1 MVGRTGDF
9 DSQTKEGSMIGT
21 TVVRLLAVGALA
33 LAVALPADAKVKCKH
48 ACKTELQ
55 GCKTDF
61 KTAKTACKS
70 LTGSTKKDC
79 KKAAKQAFGSCKTG
93 FISACSAA
101 GDGTC
106 PSPGSSSGAFAFLD

>member
-1 MVGRTGDF
+1 MGGRTGDF

-33 LAVALPADAKVKCKH
+33 LAVALPADAKVKCKK

-55 GCKTDF
+55 SCKTDF
-61 KTAKTACKS
+61 KTGKTACKS
-70 LTGSTKKDC
+70 LTG
-79 KKAAKQAFGSCKTG
+79 AAKKTCKQAVVAAFKSCKSG
-93 FISACSAA
+93 LIDACKTA

-106 PSPGSSSGAFAFLD
+106 PSPGSSSGA